1 MAYVRRHGNQIAI
14 VSGARDKE
22 TGKVQQQILFTFY
35 SRDEALSALGFGTD
49 DRKHQF
55 QALMT
60 EAYPTMS
67 FDWKKIY
74 RAIEDKLDC
83 LPQTYEN
90 RTGEST
96 KDLSSFINGLA
107 RRLAA
112 GDSLTS
118 SSGIKVLKSQET
130 PLKALRELLDYT
142 LTSLEH
148 FDEADYKNPF
158 VIEDEFNWHYLL
170 RGSEV
175 PPDLEEWATGYFE
188 EMDYPM
194 AEAIFELL
202 VAAFDNYAEGYNFL
216 GLIALY
222 QGEYKKAVHNFEKTV
237 AVGRNLFPS
246 RLSKKEYWLDHST
259 RPFMRGLMN
268 LVLALTADGQY
279 QKALLNCDRLE
290 TECGDKNTANAYRAT
305 IHLNLG
311 NWKQVIESSRIRR
324 DFVRSF
330 ALSELGKHKE
340 ALESF
345 LLDAV
350 ESPHTARILLSMRK
364 PKPNTHIAVDDHN
377 SGLHL
382 KEQLGGYFKRQ
393 STTSKKLFSS
403 LSRQKAF
410 IEMLEKLDEHIY
422 NHSKRPHEKHSDNF
436 EQWHAMKE
444 GAFVRNQ
451 AKELIKA
458 IEVDSSTLSRPRR

>member
-1 MAYVRRHGNQIAI
+1 MAYVRKHGNQIAI

-49 DRKHQF
+49 DRKRHF
-55 QALMT
+55 QTLMT
-60 EAYPTMS
+60 EAYPTIL
-67 FDWKKIY
+67 FNWKKIY

-83 LPQTYEN
+83 LPQAYDN

-96 KDLSSFINGLA
+96 KDLSFLINGLA

-118 SSGIKVLKSQET
+118 SSDIKVLKSQET
-130 PLKALRELLDYT
+130 RLKALRELLEYT
-142 LTSLEH
+142 LISLEH
-148 FDEADYKNPF
+148 FEEADHKSPF
-158 VIEDEFNWHYLL
+158 EIEDEFNWHYLL

-175 PPDLEEWATGYFE
+175 PPDLEEWATGYYE
-188 EMDYPM
+188 AMDYEM

-202 VAAFDNYAEGYNFL
+202 VAAFDNYAEGYNYL

-222 QGEYKKAVHNFEKTV
+222 QGEYKKAVQNFEKTV
-237 AVGRNLFPS
+237 AIGRNLFPS
-246 RLSKKEYWLDHST
+246 RLAKKEYWLDHST

-268 LVLALTADGQY
+268 LVLALTADEQY
-279 QKALLNCDRLE
+279 QKALSNCDRLE
-290 TECGDKNTANAYRAT
+290 KECGDKDTANAYRAT

-311 NWKQVIESSRIRR
+311 NWKQVIESSRSKR

-330 ALSELGKHKE
+330 ALSELGKNKE

-350 ESPHTARILLSMRK
+350 ESPHTARILLSMKK

-393 STTSKKLFSS
+393 STKSKEFFSC
-403 LSRQKAF
+403 LSRQKVL
-410 IEMLEKLDEHIY
+410 IEMLEKLDDHSY
-422 NHSKRPHEKHSDNF
+422 NHSNGPNEKHSENF
-436 EQWHAMKE
+436 KQWHEMKE
-444 GAFVRNQ
+444 PSVVRNQ
-451 AKELIKA
+451 AKELLKV
-458 IEVDSSTLSRPRR
+458 IEKDFLTLSKPHR